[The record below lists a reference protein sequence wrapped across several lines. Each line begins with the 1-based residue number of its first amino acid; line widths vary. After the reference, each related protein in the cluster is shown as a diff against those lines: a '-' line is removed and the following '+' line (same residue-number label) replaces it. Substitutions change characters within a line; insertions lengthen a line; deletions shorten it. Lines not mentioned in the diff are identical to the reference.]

1 LSAPYQVQPQSKP
14 FDGPPVKVPGSKS
27 ITNRAL
33 IVASLAQGDSLL
45 GGALFSD
52 DSRHM
57 VDSLNELG
65 VSVQVDHDLEL
76 MRVQGAGHPPKQPLV
91 GGGFEV
97 FVGNAGTA
105 ARFLPCLVA
114 AGDADVQF
122 KGDPRMSQRPMGE
135 LLGILAAQGAELSL
149 PESKN
154 GGPMPGS
161 YPFRL
166 HGKGLRGGAIS
177 LNVDHSSQFA
187 SGLLMAAPYAKS
199 PVSLTVSGERQHI
212 PYVDMTAEVMR
223 QFGVAVRREGNVFH
237 VPQGQYQAIERY
249 GIEPDLS
256 AAAYFFA
263 ATTLIGGK
271 VTVLGTQAQAMQGDI
286 RFLKVLQHLGAS
298 FYQDEQG
305 LTLEKD
311 PATPIKGGLTVDMNA
326 FSDQALTLAA
336 MAPFADGPI
345 TVKNVAH
352 IREQECDRIKAA
364 VENLKLLGIQAEEQ
378 ADGFTVHP
386 GVPKGASLPSYG
398 DHRVAMAFSLV
409 GLKVPGVSIQDP
421 GCVAKT
427 FADYWQALEA
437 FQAGRPRA

>member
-1 LSAPYQVQPQSKP
+1 MSAPYSVQPQVKP

-33 IVASLAQGDSLL
+33 MVAALAEGRTVLR
-45 GGALFSD
+45 GALFSD
-52 DSRHM
+52 DSKWMAESLRRLGINVLEDPIAEAM
-57 VDSLNELG
+57 AVDG
-65 VSVQVDHDLEL
+65 CD
-76 MRVQGAGHPPKQPLV
+76 GALPARMDVAEPL
-91 GGGFEV
+91 
-97 FVGNAGTA
+97 FVGMAGTA
-105 ARFLPCLVA
+105 ARFLPCLA
-114 AGDADVQF
+114 ALGKDFVRFDAE
-122 KGDPRMSQRPMGE
+122 PRMRERPMQA
-135 LLGILAAQGAELSL
+135 LLNALKGQGAELA
-149 PESKN
+149 PFEE
-154 GGPMPGS
+154 GGAAPQG
-161 YPFRL
+161 YPFT
-166 HGKGLRGGAIS
+166 LRGHG
-177 LNVDHSSQFA
+177 LKGGGVEVDVSHSTQFA

-199 PVSLTVSGERQHI
+199 PLTLVVEGDRQQI
-212 PYVDMTAEVMR
+212 PYVDMSAAVMG
-223 QFGVAVRREGNVFH
+223 QFGVAVRREGSAFP
-237 VPQGQYQAIERY
+237 VPQGRY
-249 GIEPDLS
+249 KSPGDYLIEPDLS

-271 VTVLGTQAQAMQGDI
+271 VTILGTQAQAMQGDI

-298 FYQDEQG
+298 FYQDEHG

-311 PATPIKGGLTVDMNA
+311 PSTPLKGGLTVDMNA

-336 MAPFADGPI
+336 MAPFATGPI

-352 IREQECDRIKAA
+352 IREQECDRIHAA

-386 GVPKGASLPSYG
+386 GVLQGALLPSYG

-427 FADYWQALEA
+427 FAGYWNTLEA
-437 FQAGRPRA
+437 FQAGLPHA

>member
-1 LSAPYQVQPQSKP
+1 MSAPYSVQPQAKP

-33 IVASLAQGDSLL
+33 IVASLAEGDSLL

-57 VDSLNELG
+57 VESLNELG
-65 VSVQVDHDLEL
+65 VPVQVDHDLEI
-76 MRVQGAGHPPKQPLV
+76 MQVKGQGRPPKRPF
-91 GGGFEV
+91 GGVVPEV

-114 AGDADVQF
+114 AGDADVLF
-122 KGDPRMSQRPMGE
+122 KGDERMSKRPMGE
-135 LLGILAAQGAELSL
+135 LLEVLASQGAELSL
-149 PESKN
+149 PDAN
-154 GGPMPGS
+154 GSGPMPGT

-166 HGKGLRGGAIS
+166 NGKGLRGGAVS
-177 LNVDHSSQFA
+177 LDATHSSQFA
-187 SGLLMAAPYAKS
+187 SGLLMAAPYAKA
-199 PVSLTVSGERQHI
+199 PISLTVTGDRQQI
-212 PYVDMTAEVMR
+212 PYVDITAEVMR

-237 VPQGQYQAIERY
+237 VPLGHYKAIERY

-311 PATPIKGGLTVDMNA
+311 PSAPLKGGLTVDMNA

-345 TVKNVAH
+345 SVKNIAH
-352 IREQECDRIKAA
+352 TREQECDRIKAA

-378 ADGFTVHP
+378 PDGFTVHP
-386 GVPKGASLPSYG
+386 GIPKGASLPSYG